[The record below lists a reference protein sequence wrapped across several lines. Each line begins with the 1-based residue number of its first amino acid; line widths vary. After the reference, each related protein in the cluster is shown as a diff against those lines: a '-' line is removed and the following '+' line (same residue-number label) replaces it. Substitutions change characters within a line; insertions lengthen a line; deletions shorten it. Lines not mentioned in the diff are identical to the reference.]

1 MVIWPVAGVVR
12 VVVQQCLEG
21 HRFTSP
27 GPAQIDLSLVGTW
40 TEDPLRSRGWAQ
52 CATVSS
58 IVEGGWD
65 VNKTNNQG

>member
-40 TEDPLRSRGWAQ
+40 TEDPLRSRGGHSVPLSVPLWR
-52 CATVSS
+52 
-58 IVEGGWD
+58 EGGM
-65 VNKTNNQG
+65 